1 MTKRVSLIL
10 LLLLVGSA
18 HAAAQTRLVLQITVD
33 QLRGDLP
40 WRHMDQFGKG
50 GFRYLADK
58 GIWYTNAAYQHANT
72 ETVVGHTS
80 LATGTVPAVHGMVG
94 NIWFDRDSSELV
106 YNIEDPR
113 YGLLSANAGVDKS
126 SEIDPTQRVAT
137 TDGRSPRGILSST
150 FADELANRYGGASKL
165 FGVSVKDR
173 GAVPLA
179 GRSGKAFW
187 FSKSLGNFV
196 TSNFYY
202 DAYPDWVSAWN
213 DAGKLDAYANNSWT
227 LLNAPESYQRIS
239 ADDSTWE
246 TDFPGYGRTFPHAW
260 GDRDGKYF
268 TTFLTVSPAGD
279 ELTLDFAKTLVN
291 AEGLGQDSVPDYL
304 SISFSSTDYVGH
316 LFGSSSLEMEDNLLR
331 LDRILAELFTFIDKK
346 VGLKHTLIVLSAD
359 HGGPEVP
366 GYLRSL
372 GDDVEHVD
380 PAHFDTAALNKAL
393 RQATGMDLDLVKTF
407 FTPYVYL
414 DQELIAAKGLDLA
427 EIQRKVAELVMQR
440 PEVFSA
446 YAAADISTGR
456 LPDSPLAAMA
466 AANYL
471 PLRSGDVHVVFGSQ
485 EFIADFDGLTV
496 AATHGSPWHYDRHVP
511 VVFAGSN
518 LKPTRVSRA
527 VTPYDIAAT
536 MASWLNIEAPS
547 GSIGVALPEVAPR

>member
-1 MTKRVSLIL
+1 MPKPLSLLL
-10 LLLLVGSA
+10 LLLLVGSV
-18 HAAAQTRLVLQITVD
+18 HAIAKPRLILQITVD

-50 GFRYLADK
+50 GFRYLADH
-58 GIWYTNAAYQHANT
+58 GVWYTNATYQHANT

-80 LATGTVPAVHGMVG
+80 LATGTVPAVHGMIG

-113 YGLLSANAGVDKS
+113 YSLLSANAGVDKS
-126 SEIDPTQRVAT
+126 REIDPTQRVAT

-150 FADELANRYGGASKL
+150 FADELANRYGRASKV

-187 FSKSLGNFV
+187 FSKSSGSFV
-196 TSNFYY
+196 TSSFYY
-202 DAYPDWVSAWN
+202 DAYPGWVSAWN
-213 DAGKLDAYANNSWT
+213 DAGKLDAYANSNWT
-227 LLNAPESYQRIS
+227 LLNAPESYLRITADNS
-239 ADDSTWE
+239 AWE
-246 TDFPGYGRTFPHAW
+246 TDFPGFGRTFPHSW
-260 GDRDGKYF
+260 GERDGKYF
-268 TTFLTVSPAGD
+268 TTLLTVSPAGD

-291 AEGLGQDSVPDYL
+291 AEGLGQDAVPDYL
-304 SISFSSTDYVGH
+304 AISFSSTDYIGH

-331 LDRILAELFTFIDKK
+331 LDRILADLFTFIDKK
-346 VGLKHTLIVLSAD
+346 VGLKNTLIVLSAD

-372 GDDVEHVD
+372 GDDVEHVE
-380 PAHFDTAALNKAL
+380 PADFDSAALNKAL
-393 RQATGMDLDLVKTF
+393 RQTTGMDIDLVKTF

-427 EIQRKVAELVMQR
+427 DIQRTVADLLVQR

-446 YAAADISTGR
+446 YAAVDIGSGR
-456 LPDSPLAAMA
+456 LPDSPLATLA

-471 PLRSGDVHVVFGSQ
+471 PQRSGDVHVVFGSQ

-511 VVFAGSN
+511 VVFAGSD
-518 LKPTRVSRA
+518 LKSARVSRA

-536 MASWLNIEAPS
+536 LSNRLNIEAPS
-547 GSIGVALPEVAPR
+547 GSIGEVLPEVAPR

>member
-1 MTKRVSLIL
+1 VVKKGF
-10 LLLLVGSA
+10 LLVFIWTLGSI
-18 HAAAQTRLVLQITVD
+18 HASAQTRLVLQITVD

-40 WRHMDQFGKG
+40 WRHMEQFGQG
-50 GFRYLADK
+50 GFRYLADR

-72 ETVVGHTS
+72 ETIVGHTS
-80 LATGTVPAVHGMVG
+80 LATGTVPAIHGMVG

-113 YGLLSANAGVDKS
+113 YSLLSANAGVDKS
-126 SEIDPTQRVAT
+126 SEIDPTQRVASS
-137 TDGRSPRGILSST
+137 DGRSPRGILSST
-150 FADELANRYGGASKL
+150 FADELANRYGGSSKI
-165 FGVSVKDR
+165 FAVSVKDR

-187 FSKSLGNFV
+187 FSKSSGTFV
-196 TSNFYY
+196 TSDFYY
-202 DAYPDWVSAWN
+202 DHYPDWVSEWN
-213 DAGKLDAYANNSWT
+213 DAGKLNDYADSSWT
-227 LLNAPESYQRIS
+227 LLNAPESYQNLT
-239 ADDSTWE
+239 ADDSPWE
-246 TDFPGYGRTFPHAW
+246 TDFPGFYRTFPHAW
-260 GDRDGKYF
+260 GERDGKYF
-268 TTFLTVSPAGD
+268 TTLLTVSPAGD
-279 ELTLDFAKTLVN
+279 EITLDFAKSLVR
-291 AEGLGQDSVPDYL
+291 AEEMGQDAVPDYL

-331 LDRILAELFTFIDKK
+331 LDRILAELFSFIDKT

-380 PAHFDTAALNKAL
+380 RKDFDAAALNGAL
-393 RQATGMDLDLVKTF
+393 RKATGLDIDLVKTF

-414 DQELIAAKGLDLA
+414 DQELIATKGLDLA
-427 EIQRKVAELVMQR
+427 QIQRQVAVLLMQN
-440 PEVFSA
+440 PAVFNA
-446 YAAADISTGR
+446 YAAADIEAGR
-456 LPDSPLAAMA
+456 VPESSLAAMA
-466 AANYL
+466 AANYY
-471 PLRSGDVHVVFGSQ
+471 PRRSGDVHVVFGSQ

-518 LKPTRVSRA
+518 LQSAHINRA

-536 MASWLNIEAPS
+536 LANWLNIEAPS
-547 GSIGVALPEVAPR
+547 GSIGEVLPEVSAR

>member
-1 MTKRVSLIL
+1 MLKRVYL
-10 LLLLVGSA
+10 LLPLLLATSLHTV
-18 HAAAQTRLVLQITVD
+18 AQPRLVLQITVD

-50 GFRYLADK
+50 GFRYLADR
-58 GIWYTNAAYQHANT
+58 GVWYTNAAYQHANT

-94 NIWFDRDSSELV
+94 NIWFDRSSSKLV

-113 YGLLSANAGVDKS
+113 YSLLSANAGVDKS
-126 SEIDPTQRVAT
+126 VEIDPTQRVAT

-150 FADELANRYGGASKL
+150 FSDELANRYGGASKV

-187 FSKSLGNFV
+187 FSKSSGSFV

-202 DAYPDWVSAWN
+202 DTYPEWVSTWN
-213 DAGKLDAYANNSWT
+213 DAGKLDAYASGTWT
-227 LLNAPESYQRIS
+227 LVNKPESYLRIS
-239 ADDSTWE
+239 PDNSAWE
-246 TDFPGYGRTFPHAW
+246 TALPGFGRTFPHAW
-260 GDRDGKYF
+260 GERDGKYF
-268 TTFLTVSPAGD
+268 TTLLTVSPAGD
-279 ELTLDFAKTLVN
+279 ELTLDFAKTLVD
-291 AEGLGQDSVPDYL
+291 AEGLGQDAVPDYL

-316 LFGSSSLEMEDNLLR
+316 MFGSSSLEMEDNLLR
-331 LDRILAELFTFIDKK
+331 LDRTLADLFAFIDKK
-346 VGLKHTLIVLSAD
+346 VGLKNTLIVLSAD
-359 HGGPEVP
+359 HGGPEAP

-372 GDDVEHVD
+372 GDDVEAVD
-380 PAHFDTAALNKAL
+380 PANFDSAALNSAL
-393 RQATGMDLDLVKTF
+393 RQETGIDIDLVKTF

-414 DQELIAAKGLDLA
+414 DQALIAAKGLDLA
-427 EIQRKVAELVMQR
+427 EIQRTVAKLLIQR

-446 YAAADISTGR
+446 YAAADISAGR
-456 LPDSPLAAMA
+456 LPDSPLAKLV

-471 PLRSGDVHVVFGSQ
+471 PQRSGDVHVVFGSQ
-485 EFIADFDGLTV
+485 EFIADLEGLAV

-518 LKPTRVSRA
+518 LKPARVSRA
-527 VTPYDIAAT
+527 ITPYDIAAT
-536 MASWLNIEAPS
+536 LSNSLNIEAPS
-547 GSIGVALPEVAPR
+547 GSIGEVLTEVAPR